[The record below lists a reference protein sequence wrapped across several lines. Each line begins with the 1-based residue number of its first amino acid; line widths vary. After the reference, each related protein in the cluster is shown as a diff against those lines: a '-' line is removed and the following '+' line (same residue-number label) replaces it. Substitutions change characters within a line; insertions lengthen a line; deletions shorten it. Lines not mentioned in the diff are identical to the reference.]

1 MPCKIQQLGV
11 CCLWP
16 IKTTTASANQS
27 NNGPHGESMTSP
39 AILWRRDDTLQSAED
54 DTLRSSIL
62 WRRDEHIETRRHI
75 AIFWR
80 DKTTNLQ
87 EQTTNGCPATPRG
100 GGRCETTKMH
110 ALRSLHSPIQ
120 SPRAIHLARVN
131 PFCQN
136 QPTSRNPPC
145 PIQSIL
151 PEPIQSSRAIRLA
164 RTNLGRR

>member
-1 MPCKIQQLGV
+1 MRCKIQQLGV
-11 CCLWP
+11 RCLWP
-16 IKTTTASANQS
+16 IKTTMALANQN
-27 NNGPHGESMTSP
+27 NNGPHGEPMTSP

-80 DKTTNLQ
+80 DRTTNLQ

-120 SPRAIHLARVN
+120 LSDWRPALFWRAATPGGFAPSSQSKHQRQATGDSWADAAGHSQ
-131 PFCQN
+131 C
-136 QPTSRNPPC
+136 PC
-145 PIQSIL
+145 
-151 PEPIQSSRAIRLA
+151 
-164 RTNLGRR
+164 T